1 MLSRVLAR
9 SVQTPRLGASP
20 AALRIASSSQLW
32 RRSMAKNHKPN
43 HGQNKPSS
51 NGRQSGNNQP
61 SKPVAAGA
69 AATGAFTQQGSQ
81 ANSKLG
87 KSEFSKKQEEISG
100 NASPKSQGTGAGSV
114 NAASRKGEDPAFSRK
129 QEEFNTTASPSEN
142 TAPQS
147 SSPSAIDP
155 AEAQAQ
161 AEAQTGSLPDL
172 TKGIPS
178 TWEFEVAQRRKA
190 SSSPLNLTEAQGGGG
205 KGKLPDS
212 AYVSSAE
219 RNRNKRFSYLYLFF
233 GFAGASGTLFLGR
246 NWETPELESEH
257 PDVPNGM
264 TPGLMWARAKARYN
278 DLFDYY
284 QKPTF
289 QKLLP
294 DVDPSFARDYTLV
307 VSLEDLLIKAE
318 WSREH
323 GWRIAKR
330 PGVDYFLRYLSL
342 YYEIVIFT
350 SQPWMIADP
359 VIKKLDPFRIATW
372 QLFRE
377 ATLYKPEENTYVKD
391 LAYLNRDLSKVII
404 MDTKASHVQN
414 QPENAIV
421 LKPWEGNADD
431 KELVSYIPFL
441 EYLPTMAY
449 SDVRKALKSFEGKDI
464 PTEFAAREAI
474 ARQKFHEELKSRKA
488 PRGSGTSF
496 LSNALGIKAGGMME
510 RDPNEQ
516 STSEAFAQGKMLQD
530 VARERGQ
537 RAYAALDKEIRENGE
552 KWLKEEADAMKKQ
565 EEEGMKAMKSGFLGF
580 LGTGNSGA

>member
-1 MLSRVLAR
+1 
-9 SVQTPRLGASP
+9 
-20 AALRIASSSQLW
+20 
-32 RRSMAKNHKPN
+32 MAKNHKPN
-43 HGQNKPSS
+43 YGQNKPSN

-81 ANSKLG
+81 VNSKLG
-87 KSEFSKKQEEISG
+87 KSEFSKKQEELSG
-100 NASPKSQGTGAGSV
+100 NASPEQNTTPKSQGTGAGSV
-114 NAASRKGEDPAFSRK
+114 NAASRKGEDPAFSKK

-155 AEAQAQ
+155 VEAQAQ
-161 AEAQTGSLPDL
+161 AEAQIGSLPDL

-178 TWEFEVAQRRKA
+178 TWEFEAAQRRKA

-205 KGKLPDS
+205 KGQLPDS

-219 RNRNKRFSYLYLFF
+219 RNRNKRFSYMYLFF

-264 TPGLMWARAKARYN
+264 TPGLMWSRAKARYN

-307 VSLEDLLIKAE
+307 LSLEDLLIKAE

-377 ATLYKPEENTYVKD
+377 ATLYKPEENTYVK
-391 LAYLNRDLSKVII
+391 
-404 MDTKASHVQN
+404 
-414 QPENAIV
+414 V
-421 LKPWEGNADD
+421 L
-431 KELVSYIPFL
+431 L
-441 EYLPTMAY
+441 
-449 SDVRKALKSFEGKDI
+449 R
-464 PTEFAAREAI
+464 
-474 ARQKFHEELKSRKA
+474 
-488 PRGSGTSF
+488 
-496 LSNALGIKAGGMME
+496 
-510 RDPNEQ
+510 
-516 STSEAFAQGKMLQD
+516 TSESSQC
-530 VARERGQ
+530 
-537 RAYAALDKEIRENGE
+537 
-552 KWLKEEADAMKKQ
+552 
-565 EEEGMKAMKSGFLGF
+565 
-580 LGTGNSGA
+580 

>member
-1 MLSRVLAR
+1 MFSRVLAR

-20 AALRIASSSQLW
+20 VALRIASSSQVW
-32 RRSMAKNHKPN
+32 RRSLAKNHKPSR
-43 HGQNKPSS
+43 HGKQP
-51 NGRQSGNNQP
+51 GNNQP

-81 ANSKLG
+81 VSSKLG
-87 KSEFSKKQEEISG
+87 KPESSKTPEEFNG
-100 NASPKSQGTGAGSV
+100 NASPEQNTTPKSEGTGAGSV
-114 NAASRKGEDPAFSRK
+114 NAASRKGEDPAFSEK

-147 SSPSAIDP
+147 TSPSAIDP

-161 AEAQTGSLPDL
+161 AQTGSLPDL

-178 TWEFEVAQRRKA
+178 TWEFEAAQRRKA
-190 SSSPLNLTEAQGGGG
+190 SSSPLNLTEAQEGGG
-205 KGKLPDS
+205 KGQLPDS
-212 AYVSSAE
+212 AYISSAE
-219 RNRNKRFSYLYLFF
+219 RNRNKRFSYMYLFF

-246 NWETPELESEH
+246 NWETQELESEH

-264 TPGLMWARAKARYN
+264 TPGLMWSRAKARYN

-294 DVDPSFARDYTLV
+294 DPDPTFARDYTLV
-307 VSLEDLLIKAE
+307 LSLEDLLIKAE

-350 SQPWMIADP
+350 SQPWMVADP

-377 ATLYKPEENTYVKD
+377 ATLYKPDENTYVKVCHYA
-391 LAYLNRDLSKVII
+391 LQNRI
-404 MDTKASHVQN
+404 
-414 QPENAIV
+414 NANMGRILHISTV
-421 LKPWEGNADD
+421 T
-431 KELVSYIPFL
+431 F
-441 EYLPTMAY
+441 
-449 SDVRKALKSFEGKDI
+449 
-464 PTEFAAREAI
+464 
-474 ARQKFHEELKSRKA
+474 
-488 PRGSGTSF
+488 PRS
-496 LSNALGIKAGGMME
+496 
-510 RDPNEQ
+510 
-516 STSEAFAQGKMLQD
+516 
-530 VARERGQ
+530 
-537 RAYAALDKEIRENGE
+537 
-552 KWLKEEADAMKKQ
+552 
-565 EEEGMKAMKSGFLGF
+565 
-580 LGTGNSGA
+580 